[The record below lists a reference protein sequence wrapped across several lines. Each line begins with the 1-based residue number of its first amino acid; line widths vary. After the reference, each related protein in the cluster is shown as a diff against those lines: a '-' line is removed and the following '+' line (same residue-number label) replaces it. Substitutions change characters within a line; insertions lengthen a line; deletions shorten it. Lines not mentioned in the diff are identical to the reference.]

1 MSFLDK
7 LKKTAASASVAATNA
22 ANTAVKQTKTAAA
35 IGKLKLNMAQE
46 EDKMKKAY
54 TELGRLY
61 YRDYETKAEPELEEY
76 LPWIQ
81 RVSDAKA
88 AIEDLAAQV
97 ELVKAGVQSQEAAEV
112 VEEAEDTS
120 IYVDFGETEP
130 VVVCVQEPQAEE
142 APQTEE
148 APAAPEEEVVEPQEE
163 PGPTIGTLYV
173 DISGQE

>member
-7 LKKTAASASVAATNA
+7 LKKTAASATVAATNA
-22 ANTAVKQTKTAAA
+22 ANTAVKQTKTAAT

-61 YRDYETKAEPELEEY
+61 YRDHENDAQPELEEY

-88 AIEDLAAQV
+88 AIAELSQQV
-97 ELVKAGVQSQEAAEV
+97 EAVKAENQTVEV
-112 VEEAEDTS
+112 VDVTEPEEAEDTS
-120 IYVDFGETEP
+120 IYVDFAEVEEPVEVSVDVAEAPMDETE
-130 VVVCVQEPQAEE
+130 A
-142 APQTEE
+142 TEE
-148 APAAPEEEVVEPQEE
+148 AATPEMEE
-163 PGPTIGTLYV
+163 PAPTIGTLYV
-173 DISGQE
+173 DISNQD